1 MKARKTPRG
10 PKARPS
16 VARLATE
23 RRQRAFLAAFVTN
36 GVVLYAARAAKVS
49 RSVIYHWRRTDEQ
62 FAERFQEAQ
71 EDAADALEIEAR
83 RRAIDGWQEEVYR
96 QGRLVG
102 TVSRYSD
109 PLLAMLLR
117 YRRPEVFGKRIE
129 VKASSTLS
137 GRLID
142 PTTSTDAEL
151 LERVNAAQALLFGRQ
166 K

>member
-1 MKARKTPRG
+1 LKARKVLRG
-10 PKARPS
+10 AKAHRS
-16 VARLATE
+16 VSRLATE
-23 RRQRAFLAAFVTN
+23 RRQLAFLAAFATN
-36 GVVLYAARAAKVS
+36 GAVVYAARAAGLS
-49 RSVIYHWRRTDEQ
+49 RSVVYHWRRTDEQ
-62 FAERFQEAQ
+62 FERLFQEAQ
-71 EDAADALEIEAR
+71 EDAADALEAEAR
-83 RRAIDGWQEEVYR
+83 RRGVDGWQEEIYR

-109 PLLAMLLR
+109 SLLVMLLR

-151 LERVNAAQALLFGRQ
+151 RERINAAQALLFGDV